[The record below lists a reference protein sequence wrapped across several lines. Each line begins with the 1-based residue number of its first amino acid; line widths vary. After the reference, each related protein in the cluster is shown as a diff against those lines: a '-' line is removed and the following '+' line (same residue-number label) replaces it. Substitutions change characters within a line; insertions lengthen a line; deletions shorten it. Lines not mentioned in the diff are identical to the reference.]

1 MPDYVSFVYLLLSIN
16 FYNNYIPLIDKPHS
30 VNEQPTDTE
39 TVHPC
44 SGSRRLMIVL
54 KLLLFMDKISI
65 SSNHIH
71 YA

>member
-1 MPDYVSFVYLLLSIN
+1 MPDYVSFVYLLLSVN

-44 SGSRRLMIVL
+44 SGSR
-54 KLLLFMDKISI
+54 
-65 SSNHIH
+65 
-71 YA
+71 